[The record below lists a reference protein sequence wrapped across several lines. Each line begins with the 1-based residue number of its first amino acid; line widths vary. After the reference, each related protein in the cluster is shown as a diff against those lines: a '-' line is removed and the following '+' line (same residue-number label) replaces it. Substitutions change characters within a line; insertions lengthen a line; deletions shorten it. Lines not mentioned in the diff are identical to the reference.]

1 MDSTPNALYFGTG
14 QPATGRPCH
23 IDVLPP
29 DLIIQMSETEV
40 ETVSL
45 ERLGVKS
52 GGFDHDHLVIRWVH
66 EGDERQVYLKDPVVI
81 DALKTTAAWDIG
93 RHVHRSTQHARRAR
107 QVRWA
112 WVWISVALIIA
123 VLAGLWFG
131 SDVLVRTAVNRIPIE
146 WEHQL
151 GDATRDEIL
160 KGQRVVTEGPAVKA
174 LGDICRRLTQQLP
187 NSPYRF
193 DVALVR
199 NETVNAMALPGGS
212 VIVYT
217 GLLKQAESPEEV
229 AGVLAHE
236 LNHVLLRHGLENI
249 MQSVG
254 IVAVITLALGNQQGL
269 IGMLEQFG
277 VQLATTKFSR
287 AKETEADLTGL
298 HLLHEAGISPDG
310 MIAFFERL
318 AKTEGAPIA
327 LLSTHPMS
335 AERAA
340 RLKSEAASLPMTARV
355 SFPFDWPAIKA
366 SL

>member
-1 MDSTPNALYFGTG
+1 
-14 QPATGRPCH
+14 
-23 IDVLPP
+23 
-29 DLIIQMSETEV
+29 MSETEV

-112 WVWISVALIIA
+112 LGLDLRRVDYCG
-123 VLAGLWFG
+123 AGWP
-131 SDVLVRTAVNRIPIE
+131 VVRFRRAGADCGQNRIPIE

-249 MQSVG
+249 MQSIG

-355 SFPFDWPAIKA
+355 SFPFDWPVIKA

>member
-1 MDSTPNALYFGTG
+1 MNSVPNALYFGAG
-14 QPATGRPCH
+14 HPATGRPCH
-23 IDVLPP
+23 IEVRPP
-29 DLIIQMSETEV
+29 DLIIHMSEAEV
-40 ETVSL
+40 ESVSL

-52 GGFDHDHLVIRWVH
+52 GGFDHDHLILKWMH
-66 EGDERQVYLKDPVVI
+66 EGDERQLYIKDPVVI
-81 DALKTTAAWDIG
+81 DALKTTEAWDIG
-93 RHVHRSTQHARRAR
+93 RYVHRSTQHARRAR

-112 WVWISVALIIA
+112 WVWISVALSVA

-151 GDATRDEIL
+151 GDATRHEVL
-160 KGQRVVTEGPAVKA
+160 KGQRVVTEGPAVAA
-174 LGDICRRLTQQLP
+174 LGDICRRLTEQLRD
-187 NSPYRF
+187 SPYHF
-193 DVALVR
+193 DVTLVR

-217 GLLKQAESPEEV
+217 GLLQQAESPEEV

-249 MQSVG
+249 MQSAG
-254 IVAVITLALGNQQGL
+254 IVAIVTVAFGNQQGF
-269 IGMLEQFG
+269 IGLLEQFG
-277 VQLATTKFSR
+277 IQLATTKFSR

-318 AKTEGAPIA
+318 AKTDGAPIA

-340 RLKSEAASLPMTARV
+340 RLKSESASLPMTARV
-355 SFPFDWPAIKA
+355 PFPFDWSAIKA
-366 SL
+366 GL